1 MLCRLTKHL
10 KYAVVYFPV
19 DDSVLQIVTKD
30 VVMVEDGGE
39 MKEKSKVFV
48 LAKHERYMAYIL
60 HLSGKYINRNADS

>member
-19 DDSVLQIVTKD
+19 DDSVLQIVTK
-30 VVMVEDGGE
+30 DGGE

>member
-1 MLCRLTKHL
+1 
-10 KYAVVYFPV
+10 VVYFPV
-19 DDSVLQIVTKD
+19 DDSVLQIVTK
-30 VVMVEDGGE
+30 DGGE